1 MAEHVFGGSWT
12 EEKLTRLRKYLEA
25 YTVIFTRNP
34 NARLLTR
41 IYVDAFAGSGVRSS
55 GDDGEEQRDGYLF
68 EQDEDALGFM
78 NGSARVALEIDPPFH
93 RYVFIEK
100 DPVFAGELENVRS
113 DFPSL
118 ADRIEIKNGDAN
130 SVLVEWIEAT
140 SWQGQRAVV
149 FLDPYGMQVEW
160 QTIEAIAQTKAID
173 LWLLFPLGQGVN
185 RLLTRE
191 GPPPQAWANRLTTMF
206 GTDSWR
212 DAFYRPSSQ
221 LELFSD
227 EPHLEKSANFDSIM
241 QYFLDRLDSVF
252 EMVAPNPLVL
262 RNSRNNPIFL
272 LCFAAANEKGAPTA
286 VRIAQDLLKG

>member
-1 MAEHVFGGSWT
+1 MAEQVFGGSWT

-34 NARLLTR
+34 KAKLLRR
-41 IYVDAFAGSGVRSS
+41 IYVDAFAGSGIRSS
-55 GDDGEEQRDGYLF
+55 DVGDAELQDGRMFEEDR
-68 EQDEDALGFM
+68 DALGFM
-78 NGSARVALEIDPPFH
+78 KGSARVALEIDPPFH
-93 RYVFIEK
+93 RYLFIEK
-100 DPVFAGELENVRS
+100 DPDFAGELGKLRLE
-113 DFPSL
+113 FPTLS
-118 ADRIEIKNGDAN
+118 DRIEIRNEDAN
-130 SVLVEWIEAT
+130 TVLVDWTRGT

-160 QTIEAIAQTKAID
+160 KTIECIAQTRAID

-185 RLLTRE
+185 RLLTRH
-191 GPPPQAWANRLTTMF
+191 GPPPQAWADRLTTMF

-212 DAFYRPSSQ
+212 DAFYRPSDQ

-227 EPHLEKSANFDSIM
+227 EPQLEKSASFDSIM
-241 QYFLDRLDSVF
+241 QFFLDRLDSIF
-252 EMVAPNPLVL
+252 ASVAPNPLVL

-286 VRIAQDLLKG
+286 VRIAKSLLKE